1 MNLFHRM
8 KALLPVAF
16 VLGLSHQAL
25 ADEATLRKAYQRE
38 FAFLEAERSSLESRL
53 EKLKSDNADKVAAGQ
68 NDIDALQGR
77 VLGLASEANRMT
89 EQLLTAE
96 RAAESSGDGADQ
108 IESTIAQ
115 MVTTLAKGDIKLP
128 EVKPDAENAS
138 EVQLTFAFEEGL
150 KLLSRFSEVRK
161 EKGSF
166 FAGAGKQYEGELVR
180 VGRVATYGISPEV
193 AGALAPAG
201 GGRLKLW
208 TTTPSADTARSVA
221 TGAALSQIAIYLY
234 ESLDKGVEEKREKT
248 VLEVINDGGVIGW
261 VIVGAGGFVLLMAL
275 LRVFFLMRSAANTDK
290 LVEEIAPMV
299 RQHQYKEAI
308 ARCDAAKSAAGRVLR
323 ATLKH
328 INRPRTELEDIIS
341 ESILHETPHLDRFG
355 STIMVIAAVAP
366 LLGLLGT
373 VTGMIATFDIITE
386 FGTGNPKLLSS
397 GISVALVTTEL
408 GLVVAIPSL
417 IMGNLLSAWA
427 EGIKDEMDRAALHI
441 TNISAGV
448 RLSMVPFPLPETA
461 SGKAVVGVPGE
472 AEVPSQEL
480 LNAPDFKPETSSDS

>member
-1 MNLFHRM
+1 MNLKTTLKSLVLF
-8 KALLPVAF
+8 ALVFTSATQAF
-16 VLGLSHQAL
+16 

-38 FAFLEAERSSLESRL
+38 FAFLEAERSSLETRL
-53 EKLKSDNADKVAAGQ
+53 EKVKSANADKVAAGR

-77 VLGLASEANRMT
+77 VLGLASEADRMT
-89 EQLLTAE
+89 EQLLNAE
-96 RAAESSGDGADQ
+96 RAAESSGDGAEQ
-108 IESTIAQ
+108 VESTIAQ
-115 MVTTLAKGDIKLP
+115 MVTTLAKGDLKLP
-128 EVKPDAENAS
+128 EVKADAEGAT
-138 EVQLTFAFEEGL
+138 ETQLNYAFDKGL
-150 KLLSRFSEVRK
+150 ELLTQFSQVRK
-161 EKGSF
+161 EPGAF
-166 FAGAGKQYEGELVR
+166 FAEAGKQYKGDLIR
-180 VGRVATYGISPEV
+180 IGRVATYGISAEV

-208 TTTPSADTARSVA
+208 TTTPSAETARAVS
-221 TGAALSQIAIYLY
+221 TGTGLGQIAIYLY
-234 ESLDKGVEEKREKT
+234 ESLDKGVEEKKDKT

-261 VIVGAGGFVLLMAL
+261 VIVGAGAFVLLMAL

-408 GLVVAIPSL
+408 GLVVAIPAL
-417 IMGNLLSAWA
+417 IVGNLLSAWA

-448 RLSMVPFPLPETA
+448 RLSMVPFPLPKTL
-461 SGKAVVGVPGE
+461 GNQPVIGIPGE

-480 LNAPDFKPETSSDS
+480 LNAPNFQRDPTSDS